1 MAYSPE
7 PLGPVTA
14 EEISTALPIPDS
26 AAPESAPATGSARG
40 LRIRARVAL
49 VLLKTLQRLDLPEE
63 VLLDENLNET
73 LPRRLG
79 LSPVVYAQVRRFEE
93 EERKGRHLSESEA
106 VDLFHLISR
115 RPDASRVFHDVGL
128 NLAEGLK
135 EGWRS
140 ILKGSWAV
148 RQAGR
153 RSVAVTASLFG
164 RGLLTRI
171 PKTGDL
177 EVRHPFLLN
186 VDAKGSACA
195 LITGLLEGVARVSG
209 GRGGLTM
216 EKVACRARGD
226 DRCAWRMAERGL
238 SQPSEPAPSA

>member
-1 MAYSPE
+1 MAHLPD
-7 PLGPVTA
+7 PTVPVTS
-14 EEISTALPIPDS
+14 EEPITALPTPAS
-26 AAPESAPATGSARG
+26 VSPQVAPATRSAAG

-63 VLLDENLNET
+63 VLLDENLTET

-93 EERKGRHLSESEA
+93 EERKGRHLNESEA

-115 RPDASRVFHDVGL
+115 RPDASRVFHDVGM
-128 NLAEGLK
+128 NLTEGLR

-140 ILKGSWAV
+140 ILRGSWAV

-153 RSVAVTASLFG
+153 RSVALTTALFG

-177 EVRHPFLLN
+177 EVRHPFLHK
-186 VDAKGSACA
+186 VDEKGSACA

-216 EKVACRARGD
+216 DKVACRARGD
-226 DRCAWRMAERGL
+226 DRCVWRLAERGL
-238 SQPSEPAPSA
+238 SQPTEPAPSA